1 MRGIKPKLP
10 SSPSSVLAEKDDD
23 TLSVCS
29 AGSTLV
35 TQSSDAS
42 SEAGTYA
49 EGPGLVASVT
59 GMVAKDLYL
68 VSVTYWMRVSEAE
81 KLLAPRQI
89 DERRRDGRMK
99 SICSTRRHLTEV
111 EALHSKLTR
120 LMGSSVPRLPPKSST
135 NAAKLTLYLNQ
146 VLRISRPP
154 PADLLTFLGVD
165 NYEAAMGSPGMLT
178 SAKLEALTSLEPST
192 SPSLDPATG
201 LVQRQTD
208 LKTQT
213 RVVEKKR
220 ADLFPAGRSAVRLV
234 TAASDAPRK
243 STAVS
248 CRKLFAS
255 SSSSGSSSGSSSSS
269 SVRHAGNSEP
279 LSPIRV
285 SVLVFA
291 IASVI
296 EAGAIVLGAPLPSA
310 PFALLFFVNLWIR
323 VLHKEHRDAVLL
335 LPVDYTLL
343 GLALFDRWVYRV
355 RGVNPIKKYAKTV
368 VQRAKGSALKKAMRH
383 PVRTMGRVRKA
394 LRLLRWI
401 TWALPLLQ
409 VLHRAKQ
416 DLTRFIILRR
426 QNKERMKRQR
436 ALSQIRDAL
445 DHHTSCEEAAK
456 RIQASYRGRK
466 ARQHLLIQRRAAQL
480 RARAAAGVL
489 LRAVQ
494 RHRKRLQEAADMR
507 PLLLRP
513 NSGFVVRWKLG
524 ILFLAFIDVARV
536 MLAAEGTGQL
546 THEELFS
553 SVFSTGDCVPRMV
566 PLGRRKFLGLL
577 GPRALISAPLP
588 EHCSL
593 GLNLMAAVAIQ
604 LLAALVST
612 IVGVVATM
620 DVLIEFF
627 TGSISP
633 VTGILEPKP
642 VAERYFLPPFSLLFN
657 IAMNPALSS
666 ANTALHALLRCGN
679 PYVLFRLIV
688 NLQPVCQHFEAWLAP
703 RARRLI
709 RRNTLPRL
717 KGKTDGEDGDLQS
730 AAPPQRLVAW
740 SAEQRLA
747 ARSAARLL
755 DEVSTKRRLR
765 GGSD

>member
-68 VSVTYWMRVSEAE
+68 VSVTYWMRLSEAE

-99 SICSTRRHLTEV
+99 SICSTQRHLTEV

-120 LMGSSVPRLPPKSST
+120 LMGSSVPRFPPKSST

-178 SAKLEALTSLEPST
+178 TAKLEALTSLEPHT

-220 ADLFPAGRSAVRLV
+220 ADLFPAGRSAIRLV

-248 CRKLFAS
+248 CRELFAS
-255 SSSSGSSSGSSSSS
+255 SSSSSS
-269 SVRHAGNSEP
+269 SVRHAGSSEP
-279 LSPIRV
+279 LSPVRV

-323 VLHKEHRDAVLL
+323 VLHKEHRDAILL

-343 GLALFDRWVYRV
+343 GLALFDRWVYRT

-368 VQRAKGSALKKAMRH
+368 IKRAKGSALKKAMRH

-409 VLHRAKQ
+409 VLNSAKQ
-416 DLTRFIILRR
+416 DLTRFIILQR

-466 ARQHLLIQRRAAQL
+466 ARRHLLIQRRAAQL

-593 GLNLMAAVAIQ
+593 GLNLMAAAAIQ
-604 LLAALVST
+604 LLAALMST

-657 IAMNPALSS
+657 IAVNPALSS

-679 PYVLFRLIV
+679 PYVLFRLVV
-688 NLQPVCQHFEAWLAP
+688 NLQPICQHFEAWLAP

-709 RRNTLPRL
+709 RRNTLHL
-717 KGKTDGEDGDLQS
+717 SGKTHGEGGGRQYAD
-730 AAPPQRLVAW
+730 PPQRLAAW

-747 ARSAARLL
+747 ARSAARLF

-765 GGSD
+765 VGSDMGSD